1 MGKILM
7 VQRRGK
13 GSIYKAPSHRYV
25 ADVKYPSLNS
35 ESGIVKKIIN
45 DPSRTGPLMVV
56 DFKGKSCPLIA
67 PERIAIGDKID
78 FCGKT
83 NGLGSIQRLQD
94 ISEGTPVF
102 NVEIKPGDGGKLIRS
117 AGTYAT
123 ITGKDEKNVVLKLPS
138 GKLKTVNLKCRATI
152 GVVGGGGRN
161 DKPLLKAGKKKLVI
175 KNKPKIF
182 PVVSGVAKNPVDHPH
197 GGGAHQHVGKSKT
210 PGRNAPPGRK
220 VGSIAAK
227 RTGKKR

>member
-1 MGKILM
+1 MGKRLI

-13 GSIYKAPSHRYV
+13 GSIYRAPSHRYI
-25 ADVKYPSLNS
+25 ADVKYPSI
-35 ESGIVKKIIN
+35 ESGSGVVRKLVN
-45 DPSRTGPLMVV
+45 DPSRTGPLMVI
-56 DFKGKSCPLIA
+56 DFKGESCSLIA

-78 FCGKT
+78 LCGKA
-83 NGLGSIQRLQD
+83 NDIGSVQRLRD
-94 ISEGTPVF
+94 IPEGTPVF

-123 ITGKDEKNVVLKLPS
+123 IAGKDEKNVVLKLPS
-138 GKLKTVNLKCRATI
+138 GKLKTVNFKCRATI
-152 GVVGGGGRN
+152 GVVGGGGRK

-175 KNKPKIF
+175 KNKPKVF

-197 GGGAHQHVGKSKT
+197 GGGAHHHVGKSKT

-227 RTGKKR
+227 RTGRR